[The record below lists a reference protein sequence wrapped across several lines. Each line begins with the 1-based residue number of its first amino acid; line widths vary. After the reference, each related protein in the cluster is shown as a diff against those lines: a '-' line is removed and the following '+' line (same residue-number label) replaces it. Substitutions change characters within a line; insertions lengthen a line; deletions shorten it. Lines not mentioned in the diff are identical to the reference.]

1 MNWYPRDKYSWDFW
15 FAWDK
20 ENKLH
25 VFYLQASQLECAYNP
40 ERRHDR
46 SSVGHAVLND
56 YGWQEVNPDQPALE
70 ARRGNKGD
78 KFWDDLSI
86 WTGSII
92 QEKGTYYMFYTARM
106 REDCIITTPH
116 ERLRPQQIGV
126 AISGDST
133 TGDLTTWDRLSKN
146 NSKPEEIGLVIPN
159 PGNSSGFDGANWR
172 DPYVIKDHKRLYAF
186 ICARPR
192 NAAPDADGM
201 IAIAWTENLD
211 LAQAKWEIE
220 KEDLYKSEEF
230 YQIEVP
236 QVFWRKFGDYWR
248 LYLLFSP
255 QEKDASSQR
264 RDPRTGTYYLC
275 SQEIKD
281 RKKIQ
286 YTNIPW
292 EHRKPA
298 QLLADGLYGGKIVSD
313 LKGFAPTKTDQ
324 ITEEKSEGLEPDA
337 QIIGEKPVFFGFQF
351 EDQAGKFVGGLSDPR
366 WVKFNDDGRI
376 ELYLDKE
383 LKTLDPDL
391 Q

>member
-1 MNWYPRDKYSWDFW
+1 
-15 FAWDK
+15 
-20 ENKLH
+20 
-25 VFYLQASQLECAYNP
+25 LECAYNP

-46 SSVGHAVLND
+46 SSVGHAVLTE
-56 YGWQEVNPDQPALE
+56 YGWQEVSPDQPALE
-70 ARRGNKGD
+70 ARRARC
-78 KFWDDLSI
+78 WDDLSI

-92 QEKGTYYMFYTARM
+92 QENGKYYMFYTARM

-116 ERLRPQQIGV
+116 ERLRPQHIGV
-126 AISGDST
+126 ATSDDST

-172 DPYVIKDHKRLYAF
+172 DPYVIKDHKRFYAF
-186 ICARPR
+186 ICARRQKAP
-192 NAAPDADGM
+192 PDAGGT
-201 IAIAWTENLD
+201 IAIAWTENPD

-313 LKGFAPTKTDQ
+313 RTDPNNFDPNKTDQ
-324 ITEEKSEGLEPDA
+324 IT
-337 QIIGEKPVFFGFQF
+337 GEKPVFFGFQF

-366 WVKFNDDGRI
+366 WVKFNDDGSIKLRVI
-376 ELYLDKE
+376 QEINDPKCWDNGEIIDVPSIPCLQNLRSNS
-383 LKTLDPDL
+383 LKA
-391 Q
+391 